1 MQATAGITSSIGAGQ
16 ALYGTD
22 LTSPGGGWIDD
33 GSQCYFSPQGYHVQ
47 SYSAHTAAWCY
58 SGQQQFSKAVI
69 TVQAQLLRGD
79 SYGLMFRL
87 SPASDQFYV
96 LELNAQGAYRFV
108 LANGNNPLNWL
119 TLIDWTHSNAI
130 QSGYGHTNTLLVLT
144 NGHHFRF
151 YINKQLIVNNFSD
164 TTYATGLIGFL
175 VAGDSPGGTEAI
187 FSNIWVFQNNLTP
200 ITPNIPH
207 PRRGEGGG
215 AGLGGP
221 LWSPASNPQTNLAL
235 TLYLTTPR
243 LPLQKPYRLHHPLLL
258 LHRKSLK
265 SLLKRR
271 FVSPSHSLA
280 DSIRQR
286 SNNLFCCPTL
296 YFSIPR
302 TLRLSNSFQHP
313 QHQQCTVSIHAFNQ
327 RIPISLSCPDT
338 LCGVSN
344 LPTILL

>member
-1 MQATAGITSSIGAGQ
+1 MRQPRIAGTAYPGDDAVPLAGTQNGRAEMPSALRRTGKRTGVLVETRMRTGMRKSTLLGLLGLILLVIVVPLGLGYQASRTPKSKAVENAGMQVQVTRQWEQQGTATANAQARAKAQATLAAQARVQATAGITSSIGAGQ

-58 SGQQQFSKAVI
+58 SDQQQFSKAVI

-79 SYGLMFRL
+79 SYGLIFRL

-144 NGHHFRF
+144 NGPHFRF

-187 FSNIWVFQNNLTP
+187 FSNIWVFQ
-200 ITPNIPH
+200 
-207 PRRGEGGG
+207 
-215 AGLGGP
+215 
-221 LWSPASNPQTNLAL
+221 
-235 TLYLTTPR
+235 
-243 LPLQKPYRLHHPLLL
+243 K
-258 LHRKSLK
+258 
-265 SLLKRR
+265 
-271 FVSPSHSLA
+271 
-280 DSIRQR
+280 
-286 SNNLFCCPTL
+286 
-296 YFSIPR
+296 
-302 TLRLSNSFQHP
+302 
-313 QHQQCTVSIHAFNQ
+313 
-327 RIPISLSCPDT
+327 
-338 LCGVSN
+338 
-344 LPTILL
+344 